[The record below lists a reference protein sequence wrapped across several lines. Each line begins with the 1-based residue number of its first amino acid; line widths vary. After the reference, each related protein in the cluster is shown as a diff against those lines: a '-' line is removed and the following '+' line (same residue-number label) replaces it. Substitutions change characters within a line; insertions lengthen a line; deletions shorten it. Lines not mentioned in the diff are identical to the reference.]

1 MASVNN
7 LNSLI
12 EAILNQNKSSVNN
25 ISCLDTRDDKIDPNS
40 LLPMLRVDFKS
51 KDICGLN
58 DTYSG
63 ILTFRPYGSTGD
75 WTGGPAHQIGF
86 DGANGLYHRYSTVDT
101 SWSGWKKCW
110 LQGDRITNAVWNDYA
125 EMFERGENTEVGDI
139 IALDENSESEKY
151 IKSWEGC
158 TSIVGVHSDTYGIL
172 IGGKEVLNNTEF
184 ISENIND
191 FIPVGLVG
199 RVKTKVIGKVRKGD
213 RIVPS
218 KIRGVGRK
226 YNPMLDEVL
235 SIVGIVVENK
245 ETEDISLVKIFIK

>member
-1 MASVNN
+1 M
-7 LNSLI
+7 
-12 EAILNQNKSSVNN
+12 
-25 ISCLDTRDDKIDPNS
+25 
-40 LLPMLRVDFKS
+40 
-51 KDICGLN
+51 
-58 DTYSG
+58 
-63 ILTFRPYGSTGD
+63 
-75 WTGGPAHQIGF
+75 
-86 DGANGLYHRYSTVDT
+86 
-101 SWSGWKKCW
+101 
-110 LQGDRITNAVWNDYA
+110 
-125 EMFERGENTEVGDI
+125 
-139 IALDENSESEKY
+139 
-151 IKSWEGC
+151 
-158 TSIVGVHSDTYGIL
+158 
-172 IGGKEVLNNTEF
+172 NNTEF